1 MGAAGL
7 LRLRMP
13 SLLEALAQM
22 SSEEPVTWLTPL
34 QIAFPLGTQQ
44 RRQPDLVN
52 YLKPQDGP
60 VAVALCEPTGSL
72 VTDGWT
78 RGTIHHEGLTRGR
91 QISGGA
97 KTDVG
102 KGGAP
107 RSLDSQPGGLAF
119 WLRQE
124 LAFRV
129 LDGSA
134 EAVLHDHN
142 LRCCSL

>member
-1 MGAAGL
+1 
-7 LRLRMP
+7 
-13 SLLEALAQM
+13 M

-52 YLKPQDGP
+52 YLEPQDGP

-72 VTDGWT
+72 VIDGWT
-78 RGTIHHEGLTRGR
+78 RGAIHHEGLTRER

-102 KGGAP
+102 EGGAP
-107 RSLDSQPGGLAF
+107 KEPGQSAQGPGFLA
-119 WLRQE
+119 
-124 LAFRV
+124 APGAGHRV
-129 LDGSA
+129 LGGSA
-134 EAVLHDHN
+134 EAILLHGHI
-142 LRCCSL
+142 LRRCSL